1 MGKEYLSW
9 IKIRYISN
17 LRVFFV
23 QQYDP
28 QMIART
34 DKWYSSCVP
43 KQKSSKQK
51 KNAKKKKINNPPYQ
65 ALTYSDD

>member
-1 MGKEYLSW
+1 
-9 IKIRYISN
+9 
-17 LRVFFV
+17 
-23 QQYDP
+23 
-28 QMIART
+28 MIART

-51 KNAKKKKINNPPYQ
+51 KNAKKKKKINNPPYQ

>member
-1 MGKEYLSW
+1 
-9 IKIRYISN
+9 
-17 LRVFFV
+17 
-23 QQYDP
+23 
-28 QMIART
+28 MIART

>member
-1 MGKEYLSW
+1 M
-9 IKIRYISN
+9 
-17 LRVFFV
+17 

-51 KNAKKKKINNPPYQ
+51 KNAKKKNNNPPYQ
-65 ALTYSDD
+65 ALTYSDN